1 MPLSTQSLERKKV
14 SGNQKRCYVCAK
26 LSAAISVLGTQAAL
40 PVTENNHQRCACSP
54 SLPHHTLWAGGET
67 GLCQPHGVQG
77 TCTSAHCSWLTSPGN
92 RFPKTPRVTVENAG
106 RLGRQGLCPIYLCVL
121 TQSRLREWV
130 MCYFTRKETEA
141 QGDESCDLPQL
152 TQLEME

>member
-1 MPLSTQSLERKKV
+1 MLTPLCLIIPCGPVGRQAYASLMGYRV
-14 SGNQKRCYVCAK
+14 PAH
-26 LSAAISVLGTQAAL
+26 L
-40 PVTENNHQRCACSP
+40 PN
-54 SLPHHTLWAGGET
+54 
-67 GLCQPHGVQG
+67 
-77 TCTSAHCSWLTSPGN
+77 CSWLTSPGN